1 MKILAKVKAKSG
13 NRLKITVYDGYFTVE
28 ASYIIPIA
36 FLLIILLLYFGFF
49 CYEKSISVQ
58 CCYLAALRGSNEW
71 ELSGG
76 ELEQYVN
83 QIMRQL
89 LEEKQLYEIDKEY
102 QVDTGAAGV
111 TVSIEENIDMPFLKV
126 SGDDIS
132 NWSINSEKNAIRNK
146 PSTYVRRYQ
155 MLQE

>member
-1 MKILAKVKAKSG
+1 MKMLAKIKAKSG
-13 NRLKITVYDGYFTVE
+13 NRLNIAVYDGYFTVE

-36 FLLIILLLYFGFF
+36 FLLIIVLLYFGFF

-83 QIMRQL
+83 QIMKQL

-102 QVDTGAAGV
+102 QVKTGVTGV
-111 TVSIEENIDMPFLKV
+111 TVSI
-126 SGDDIS
+126 
-132 NWSINSEKNAIRNK
+132 
-146 PSTYVRRYQ
+146 
-155 MLQE
+155 